1 MHDSCRILIS
11 GDVCG
16 TSPSSQ
22 HILRLTTTAL
32 LRQCHPDTT
41 PDATGVPHT
50 PHPPLRTVLCRE
62 AKRPRTPGQWVSQT
76 LPRTPIPSRGLA
88 VRDKQ
93 RTHSPIPG
101 FGLLA
106 SALPPQT
113 TPWVRYNNLLQW
125 ITGTL
130 PMSIRLDLVDLVC
143 KSLPHVRVRSEQTME
158 CFQNPRRP
166 HRWHVTLARF
176 SNYDRTHRTHVTSA
190 LVMKKIRPYLASQKS
205 HDQTWTHA
213 TKRTRNRLRTRK
225 RVPNPSRNNNLAKSR
240 NKKHCN
246 NRKPKHRKHAIA
258 RKLNFMA
265 FKNKFKTSHHC
276 LVCDQLAQLMM
287 PLCHPRTNLT
297 TSPLPRSQA
306 TTSELGV
313 N

>member
-1 MHDSCRILIS
+1 MRYVTKFTTYLEIDHHCFAKAMPS
-11 GDVCG
+11 GHHTGRDWG
-16 TSPSSQ
+16 PSYPPPPITNGAVPRSEATADTGAVGLSDPPKDPYPLTGPGCTGQ
-22 HILRLTTTAL
+22 TKDTQPNSWLR
-32 LRQCHPDTT
+32 P
-41 PDATGVPHT
+41 
-50 PHPPLRTVLCRE
+50 
-62 AKRPRTPGQWVSQT
+62 
-76 LPRTPIPSRGLA
+76 
-88 VRDKQ
+88 
-93 RTHSPIPG
+93 PG
-101 FGLLA
+101 FGPPPTNHPMG
-106 SALPPQT
+106 ALQQPP
-113 TPWVRYNNLLQW
+113 PVDYWNAPNVHP
-125 ITGTL
+125 IG
-130 PMSIRLDLVDLVC
+130 LVDLVC